1 MNNRQT
7 LLAKR
12 KSHAESSEVLYS
24 ETSAHFNDRLDHG
37 SNMSLKKDP
46 STFKVIRDKSNK
58 RARSRLHLKS
68 QEKKQSD
75 SQKKGMLFRQFIDD
89 EMVGDGKGNW

>member
-24 ETSAHFNDRLDHG
+24 ESSVHLNDRLDHG
-37 SNMSLKKDP
+37 SNMSLAKKDS
-46 STFKVIRDKSNK
+46 STFKIKREKGEK

-68 QEKKQSD
+68 
-75 SQKKGMLFRQFIDD
+75 
-89 EMVGDGKGNW
+89 